1 MSKLTYYIWK
11 DESKS
16 DEEIELQA
24 NKYKPLGF
32 KVVVF
37 NQSNDTNIAN
47 GISSII
53 NNHI

>member
-1 MSKLTYYIWK
+1 MKNPTYYIWK
-11 DESKS
+11 DESKT

-24 NKYKPLGF
+24 SKYKSLGF

-37 NQSNDTNIAN
+37 NQSSNTNIAS
-47 GISSII
+47 GISNII